1 MVSKAPNQCRIKCF
15 LEQMGFSNVD
25 GGGSFFSVANRLM
38 LAVGLNFIAWRKLDS
53 RMAFSLLI
61 GLAGIHCG
69 ASGSEYAG

>member
-1 MVSKAPNQCRIKCF
+1 MAPNRSI
-15 LEQMGFSNVD
+15 
-25 GGGSFFSVANRLM
+25 SVANRFM
-38 LAVGLNFIAWRKLDS
+38 LTVGLNFIAWRKLDS